1 MNFRRFITALADR
14 IGQHQ
19 IPVDSEA
26 AEIRYFLGH
35 DAVHHD
41 FITALVRSIYRK
53 NGCGHLDASIDPHLT
68 MKTIAGAREGLVR
81 AGDTDICQYRFV
93 DALCHE
99 ARQLLLQSIKNDQH
113 VNPPPQQLT
122 RNEA

>member
-19 IPVDSEA
+19 IPVDSNA
-26 AEIRYFLGH
+26 NEIRYFLRH

-41 FITALVRSIYRK
+41 FITTLVRTIYRK
-53 NGCGHLDASIDPHLT
+53 NQCGHLDAVIDPHLT
-68 MKTIAGAREGLVR
+68 MKTIAGARDGLVKAR
-81 AGDTDICQYRFV
+81 DTDICQFRFV

-99 ARQLLLQSIKNDQH
+99 ARVLLMKAIRHDQLAQQPADQSA
-113 VNPPPQQLT
+113 
-122 RNEA
+122 RNKA